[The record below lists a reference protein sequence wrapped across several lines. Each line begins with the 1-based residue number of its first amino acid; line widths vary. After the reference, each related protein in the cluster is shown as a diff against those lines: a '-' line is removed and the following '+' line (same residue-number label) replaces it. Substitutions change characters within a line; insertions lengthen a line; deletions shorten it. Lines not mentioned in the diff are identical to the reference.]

1 MASVSHMS
9 YTCHMESESPCYA
22 CGTPASV
29 QPVPKQS
36 RPAKV
41 AKSVRIRP
49 WLLAKVET
57 VCEEEDLTFND
68 AVERALE
75 DWVNRRDQ

>member
-1 MASVSHMS
+1 MNPEGM
-9 YTCHMESESPCYA
+9 CNA
-22 CGTPASV
+22 CGTVAA
-29 QPVPKQS
+29 VPKQA

-49 WLLAKVET
+49 WLLDKVNA
-57 VCEEEDLTFND
+57 VCAEEDLTFND

-75 DWVNRRDQ
+75 EWVDRR

>member
-1 MASVSHMS
+1 M
-9 YTCHMESESPCYA
+9 
-22 CGTPASV
+22 
-29 QPVPKQS
+29 PKQS

-49 WLLAKVET
+49 WLLDQVT
-57 VCEEEDLTFND
+57 MICEQRDLTFND

-75 DWVNRRDQ
+75 AWVEKG